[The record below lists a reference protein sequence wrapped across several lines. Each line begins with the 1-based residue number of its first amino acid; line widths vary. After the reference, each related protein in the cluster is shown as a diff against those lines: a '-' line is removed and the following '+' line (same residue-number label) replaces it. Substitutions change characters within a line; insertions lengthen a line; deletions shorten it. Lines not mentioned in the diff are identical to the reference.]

1 MPNTATLPEVVAP
14 NMTKTRQ
21 PVMNDDTMMAKLEER
36 VWMMRMAKS
45 MGKYHTVQRSVVVCN
60 QVGHYTTYD

>member
-21 PVMNDDTMMAKLEER
+21 PVMNDNTMMAKSEER
-36 VWMMRMAKS
+36 V
-45 MGKYHTVQRSVVVCN
+45 
-60 QVGHYTTYD
+60 